1 MAAVA
6 RNQITLHLVL
16 ILCWIAISTPQ
27 EVQKVEVD
35 VCSDPYPPMPNFYYS
50 ETETNGEIINY
61 VTWYPTTSLKLISQL
76 LFF

>member
-1 MAAVA
+1 MGAVA
-6 RNQITLHLVL
+6 RNQITLHIVL

-50 ETETNGEIINY
+50 ETHTNGEIMS
-61 VTWYPTTSLKLISQL
+61 PGSRPLH
-76 LFF
+76 